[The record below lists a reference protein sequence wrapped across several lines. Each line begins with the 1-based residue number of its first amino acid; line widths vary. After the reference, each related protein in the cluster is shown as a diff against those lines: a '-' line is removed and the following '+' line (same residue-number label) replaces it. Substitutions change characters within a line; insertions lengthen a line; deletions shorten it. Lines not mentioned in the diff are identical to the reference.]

1 MGADSVLVNAAYKL
15 GQSNVPGDYSD
26 IFNKQYEGLIA
37 YNKARYKTIGDAFKG
52 VGEQVEKINTS
63 IDNRKKADIIADNLL
78 FNETYETTA
87 TNVADAKM
95 KKSNKQFEE
104 GSPQNMAHVNA
115 ANTKFEDIK
124 SQLSV
129 LSNKNFLSKADKKLQ
144 AELRGKAD
152 KMKKNL
158 VKAKGTVITNAAAYS
173 EGHINND
180 LSFKGSPDEQL
191 LFAQIHD
198 PDADLE
204 ALGVRVY
211 WDDNEELQYEYTPNR
226 LQKEYEQNKRKE
238 AGEVHSPVLGEF
250 APGNTKTISATKL
263 TSMMRL
269 KDVKANADANALLAK
284 AGTHASEVIGKTKT
298 LAHTSFDRVGAS
310 IYNDY
315 KSLFFSGKTDIQDLT
330 TREILVGNT
339 NRTYKDDIGSNG
351 GIDEAIINQLGI
363 GSDVFTAKELAD
375 GKIDANELAKYEGAK
390 AEIIEK
396 LTNPQTQ
403 SEREV
408 AASELARYWT
418 SHAKAEFDYIKKQNK
433 PKEAVKTNPRG
444 GNEKIYLG
452 MGKMN
457 DSSLYLPKGTVND
470 KYNKIAS
477 LTKKGEIGVVPGWEG
492 SNTTRYVK
500 LGENDDFFVYQT
512 FDPKTGEFQTKEV
525 KGEAVRL
532 NVNELLDDMNFPSE
546 YGRSKSSKKSSTK
559 SKSGKTADD
568 WLK

>member
-1 MGADSVLVNAAYKL
+1 MGADKTLVNAAYRL
-15 GQSNVPGDYSD
+15 GESKVPGDYSD
-26 IFNKQYEGLIA
+26 IINKQYDGLVA
-37 YNKARYKTIGDAFKG
+37 YNKARYKGMGDAFVAGAKA
-52 VGEQVEKINTS
+52 VG
-63 IDNRKKADIIADNLL
+63 DISSGIALRQAVDIAADNIL
-78 FNETYETTA
+78 FNDTYEEVA
-87 TNVADAKM
+87 TDVSDASL
-95 KKSNKQFEE
+95 KKSGKKYSD
-104 GSPQNMAHVNA
+104 GSSQNVGHINA
-115 ANTKFEDIK
+115 ANEKFEGLK
-124 SQLSV
+124 EQLSA
-129 LSNKNFLSKADKKLQ
+129 LSKKTFLTKKDKKLQ
-144 AELRGKAD
+144 ADLRRKAE
-152 KMKKNL
+152 KMKARL
-158 VKAKGTVITNAAAYS
+158 VEAKGGVMSNTAAYS
-173 EGHINND
+173 EGHINNN
-180 LSFKGSPDEQL
+180 LSFKGNPDEQL
-191 LFAQIHD
+191 LFAQVHD

-204 ALGVRVY
+204 ALGVKVY
-211 WDDNEELQYEYTPNR
+211 WDDNEELQYEYTSNR
-226 LQKEYEQNKRKE
+226 LQAEYEKNNGGSSDGYK
-238 AGEVHSPVLGEF
+238 GEL
-250 APGNTKTISATKL
+250 KTISAKKL
-263 TSMMRL
+263 ASMMVL
-269 KDVKANADANALLAK
+269 KDVKGNNGANALISK
-284 AGTHASEVIGKTKT
+284 AGSAASETVGKTKN

-315 KSLFFSGKTDIQDLT
+315 NSLFLNEETNIQDLA

-339 NRTYKDDIGSNG
+339 NRTYKNDIGSNG